1 MVATTSRGV
10 SAITKSPL
18 SNTIMS
24 IPIVPTT
31 GRQGGNGSSA
41 GLATGVAVGVVLA
54 VVLVAVVVA
63 IVLAAVCSTQ
73 QRRKRSGQT
82 GHVPADTLLVT
93 DDSGSTAM
101 TLIKN
106 PTVPTYDEVKN
117 VMSSG
122 NEAGCVQYD
131 YARPT
136 GVALGTVEHE
146 PSAPVLLAPVYE
158 PMSATPCAP
167 DKVSMYCTHAMTV
180 CTYVQYTAIVYIVI
194 PFGGALSS

>member
-1 MVATTSRGV
+1 MDISKCALCSVLQYIPLACTVSPSSDRSRNSAATSSEEVSSVAS
-10 SAITKSPL
+10 
-18 SNTIMS
+18 
-24 IPIVPTT
+24 IVPV
-31 GRQGGNGSSA
+31 GERWKVEASA
-41 GLATGVAVGVVLA
+41 GLVAGVAVGVVLA

-167 DKVSMYCTHAMTV
+167 DKVS
-180 CTYVQYTAIVYIVI
+180 I
-194 PFGGALSS
+194 